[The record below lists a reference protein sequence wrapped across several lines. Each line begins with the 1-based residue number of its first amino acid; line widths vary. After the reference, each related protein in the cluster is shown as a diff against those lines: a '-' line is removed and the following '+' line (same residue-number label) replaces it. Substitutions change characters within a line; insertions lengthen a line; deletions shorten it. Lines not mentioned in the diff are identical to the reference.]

1 VERNQKG
8 LPSEV
13 AKRMT
18 FEEHLIRETWLK
30 RSYITQTHLLGT
42 TPKDPT
48 QISGRD
54 SVKGEGCNT
63 PGVPKALTS

>member
-1 VERNQKG
+1 VEGNQKG

-18 FEEHLIRETWLK
+18 FEEQLIRETWLK
-30 RSYITQTHLLGT
+30 ESTS
-42 TPKDPT
+42 PKPIFLAPLQRIPT

-54 SVKGEGCNT
+54 SVKGG
-63 PGVPKALTS
+63 GL